1 MFKSLVLIT
10 LLIIVS
16 RFIGLPANF
25 SPLLALAVFIPRLTD
40 NLRIQYLLPVS
51 IVAATNLFLEPVNA
65 LILITMLLVFLITPT
80 VSRFSKS
87 LFWGT
92 ISSVLIWHV
101 VVNGS
106 VWLASGGSLIE
117 TYAAAIPFD
126 LKLAVSTGLYV
137 GLFYYA
143 EKFWMSYTQSSIKI
157 LDRLTN

>member
-1 MFKSLVLIT
+1 MFKSLILIT

-117 TYAAAIPFD
+117 TYAAAIP
-126 LKLAVSTGLYV
+126 V
-137 GLFYYA
+137 
-143 EKFWMSYTQSSIKI
+143 SYTH
-157 LDRLTN
+157 LTLPPKA